1 MKKCWT
7 LKPSLDSGP
16 GGIDT
21 AVSCHSVCDPRTQ
34 GSEKD
39 LGQGSSHH
47 SWSKM
52 VSVGAE
58 SGSKRP
64 GKHLKVAGSG
74 QLCSLGWEPG
84 ASKELGLQLWGTG
97 GREGVCRALDSQ
109 RFLLT

>member
-7 LKPSLDSGP
+7 LKLVQVAVGRSSD
-16 GGIDT
+16 I

-34 GSEKD
+34 GSEED

-47 SWSKM
+47 SCSKT

-64 GKHLKVAGSG
+64 RKHLKAGGSG

-84 ASKELGLQLWGTG
+84 ANEELGLQLWGTG
-97 GREGVCRALDSQ
+97 GREGPCRALDTQ
-109 RFLLT
+109 RLN